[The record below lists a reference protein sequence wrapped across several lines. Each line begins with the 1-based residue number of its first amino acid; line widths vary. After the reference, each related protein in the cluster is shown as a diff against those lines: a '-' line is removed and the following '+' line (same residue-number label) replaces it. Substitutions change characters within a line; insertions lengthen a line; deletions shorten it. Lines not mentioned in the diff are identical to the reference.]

1 LLHLIKNLP
10 KLCFFTFL
18 TLFLFNQ
25 QKRVPFWLY
34 FSTRAYLLLSL
45 KLTSTSLQK
54 NVLFTVNWIL
64 AWLIFLSIF
73 NNNRPFL
80 GPLITDNATLTDSGW
95 RWWWRSKT
103 CNQSV
108 LLCLLSLLFASVV
121 LLILMRLSVY
131 ISNLKSDLNCSSQC
145 LLKINWLQL
154 LTVVKLIK
162 TQVNACH

>member
-1 LLHLIKNLP
+1 MLHLIKNLP

-108 LLCLLSLLFASVV
+108 LLCLLSLLFASVYSFWAYSFLVCLFVCLLACLLLSFLV
-121 LLILMRLSVY
+121 LLIS
-131 ISNLKSDLNCSSQC
+131 
-145 LLKINWLQL
+145 WLD
-154 LTVVKLIK
+154 
-162 TQVNACH
+162 